1 MSISTRL
8 GASGTCRRGFASA
21 MHSIFGA
28 AFFCLTAS
36 GAAAEEPAIDDLELH
51 AACSAAAKTRAMAG
65 SEARLCTQAFLRIK
79 LAFLADIDAATYASL
94 SPQDRAAAN
103 RAGYA
108 AYRAWVLRGI
118 GPVQADIRTLRDGS

>member
-1 MSISTRL
+1 MSTPTRPGAPGTRRDRFASAFPSMIGAAL
-8 GASGTCRRGFASA
+8 LCLAASGASGEG
-21 MHSIFGA
+21 
-28 AFFCLTAS
+28 
-36 GAAAEEPAIDDLELH
+36 PARDDLELH

-65 SEARLCTQAFLRIK
+65 GEARLCTQAFLRIK
-79 LAFLADIDAATYASL
+79 LAFLADIDAATYAGL

-118 GPVQADIRTLRDGS
+118 GPVRADLHALRDGS